1 VSQSLKTERKLSP
14 GLRRILGNTGW
25 LMIDRI
31 VRMGLGALVG
41 IMVARYLGPSRFGA
55 LNFAVS
61 FVALFGTVTTLGL
74 ENVLVRE
81 IVQNSSKTTEILGT
95 GFAVR
100 MVGSLLAPLLAIA
113 TIWLIQPNDRTAILL
128 VSVLSLGLVFQVFDT
143 IDSYFQ
149 AQVRSK
155 LTVAAKNTAF
165 LLTAAVRIFLIH
177 VGAPLWE
184 FAAAQVAELALGALG
199 LITAYR
205 YTGGRF
211 SRWRASKAKAIE
223 LLTQSWPV
231 ILSGMAIMIYFRIDV
246 VMLKMMQ
253 GAQAV
258 GIYAAATR
266 ISEVWYVIPSAI
278 VSSVTPAIMRARHN
292 PVLYYA
298 RLRRLFSLMTFLALT
313 IGSVLALC
321 SRWIVH
327 LLYSEPYSA
336 ASPVLAIHAWASVFV
351 FLGVAQAP
359 WDFSENRLKLS
370 FYRTLAGA
378 VANVLLNLVLIPRY
392 AAAGAAVATV
402 VSYAIS
408 SVFANALSPL
418 TRPIFLLQIRS
429 VRLTDMFLK
438 EARTH
443 RP

>member
-1 VSQSLKTERKLSP
+1 
-14 GLRRILGNTGW
+14 
-25 LMIDRI
+25 
-31 VRMGLGALVG
+31 
-41 IMVARYLGPSRFGA
+41 
-55 LNFAVS
+55 
-61 FVALFGTVTTLGL
+61 
-74 ENVLVRE
+74 
-81 IVQNSSKTTEILGT
+81 
-95 GFAVR
+95 

-408 SVFANALSPL
+408 SVFANALSAL